1 MYSIYYKQKEYEVP
15 QILFLQ
21 VGICLIEFKK
31 AKIID
36 KPFFINMFREKY
48 IPKILASPDFD
59 YSKLKDEELKG
70 VIDTTSITNAY

>member
-31 AKIID
+31 QRLLLNPSLLICFERNI
-36 KPFFINMFREKY
+36 F
-48 IPKILASPDFD
+48 
-59 YSKLKDEELKG
+59 LK
-70 VIDTTSITNAY
+70 S